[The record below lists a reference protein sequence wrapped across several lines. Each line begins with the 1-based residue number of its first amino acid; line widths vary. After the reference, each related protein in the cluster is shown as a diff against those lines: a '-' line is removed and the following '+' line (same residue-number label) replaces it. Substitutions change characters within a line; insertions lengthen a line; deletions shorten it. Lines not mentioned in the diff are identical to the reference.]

1 MMEKRTIIIFALL
14 VLASSIFLFSV
25 PFSGNYPLNDDVY
38 YSQVVLNFINGNWVF
53 TIAPIANTTLLHA
66 LYGFAFSKLFGPLLQ
81 GLGPYALLRLSI
93 MALSIFYV
101 VLAFFFGRLMKLSDK
116 ESAGLAML
124 LLTNPVVFNMAH
136 TFMTDITFSFFF
148 LLGAHFY
155 LKGFGNP
162 GNRELVIGSAFAGA
176 SILVR
181 QVGIL
186 LPAGALLVLFYKTKF
201 RPRIK
206 QVLSILGLPVVAFA
220 AGVLY
225 WFYFVMGGLY
235 NFFPVNGL
243 QYGGMRL
250 SKIALNTAFYVF
262 PLALLSIL
270 NFRLEKKKLLVF
282 AAVLLFAVPFVVFDQ
297 LKYDRIF
304 PFIRNTIGERG
315 VGTVYMAPAYTA
327 EAGQWAFAP
336 WQLWVFLVASL
347 FLLAHSVSSVSK
359 SFLREEA
366 MPLLLAAPYFLMM
379 LVVGIFFDRYLMPIF
394 PFLFY
399 LAIKYTRG
407 REHRLALLSLTILVF
422 GLISW
427 HHTSIYLNLHQAN
440 WSGIDFLLSAGIPR
454 EKIDGGLEFC
464 TQNRF
469 GGLIPKGT
477 IGKGSVSGWCES
489 SDYVTSLEPIAGYTA
504 LNSFDYLDPFGRVVG
519 RVFVLKKPQ

>member
-1 MMEKRTIIIFALL
+1 MIIFALL
-14 VLASSIFLFSV
+14 VLASFIFLFSV
-25 PFSGNYPLNDDVY
+25 PFAGDYPLNDDVFY
-38 YSQVVLNFINGNWVF
+38 GQVVLNFLNGNWVF

-66 LYGFAFSKLFGPLLQ
+66 LYGFAFSSLFGPLFQ
-81 GLGPYALLRLSI
+81 GIGPYALLRLSI
-93 MALSIFYV
+93 MVLSIFYV

-116 ESAGLAML
+116 ESAGLALL

-136 TFMTDITFSFFF
+136 TFMTDMTFSFFF
-148 LLGAHFY
+148 LLGAYFY
-155 LKGFGNP
+155 MKGFGNT

-181 QVGIL
+181 QAGIL
-186 LPAGALLVLFYKTKF
+186 LPAGALLVLFYKTGF
-201 RPRIK
+201 RPPVKRG
-206 QVLSILGLPVVAFA
+206 LSIILLPAVAFA

-225 WFYFVMGGLY
+225 WFYSVMGGLY

-250 SKIALNTAFYVF
+250 SKIALNMAFYVF
-262 PLALLSIL
+262 PLALLPIL
-270 NFRLEKKKLLVF
+270 NLKLEKKKLLVF
-282 AAVLLFAVPFVVFDQ
+282 AAVLLFAIPFVVFDQ

-315 VGTVYMAPAYTA
+315 VGMTYMAPAYTA
-327 EAGQWAFAP
+327 EAGQLAFAP
-336 WQLWVFLVASL
+336 WQLWIFLGASL

-359 SFLREEA
+359 NFLREEYA
-366 MPLLLAAPYFLMM
+366 TLLLAAPYFLMM
-379 LVVGIFFDRYLMPIF
+379 LAVGIFFDRYLMPLL

-407 REHRLALLSLTILVF
+407 QGHRLALLSLTILVF

-427 HHTSIYLNLHQAN
+427 HYTSIYLNLHQAN

-454 EKIDGGLEFC
+454 DKIDGGIEFC
-464 TQNRF
+464 QQGRYSGQVTAS
-469 GGLIPKGT
+469 GT
-477 IGKGSVSGWCES
+477 GSISGWCEGD
-489 SDYVTSLEPIAGYTA
+489 DYVTSLEPIPGYDIVKTIGYNDQFGNRAGH
-504 LNSFDYLDPFGRVVG
+504 
-519 RVFVLKKPQ
+519 VFVLEKSGLSG